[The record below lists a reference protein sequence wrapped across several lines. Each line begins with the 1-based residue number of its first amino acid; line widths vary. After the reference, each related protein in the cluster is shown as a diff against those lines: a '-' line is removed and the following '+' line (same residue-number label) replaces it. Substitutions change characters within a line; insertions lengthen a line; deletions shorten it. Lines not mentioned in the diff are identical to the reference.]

1 MAYWLDESDPIKYS
15 GTSRQVSFFIDT
27 PSDINDLPGINKR
40 GVQQGD
46 NTVSC
51 EPVGAGSSALCISE
65 GALYILNSQNVWTQ
79 V

>member
-1 MAYWLDESDPIKYS
+1 MYWIDESDPIRYS
-15 GTSRQVSFFIDT
+15 GTSRQVSFYIDT
-27 PSDINDLPGINKR
+27 PEDLTSLPGINTR

-46 NTVSC
+46 NTASC

-65 GALYILNSQNVWTQ
+65 GALYILNSQNAWTK